1 MHSDVSLC
9 SFSDLLLKYSIAAA
23 ILAGAALLYFLTKI
37 FQTTCGLLFSSLGQY
52 SSGAFGSLSSLHSF
66 VSYLDLKITFS
77 VSPWPGETEIG
88 STDFGTGRNCPL
100 QLRSEI
106 SVSSSS

>member
-1 MHSDVSLC
+1 MPSDVSLC

-52 SSGAFGSLSSLHSF
+52 SNGAFGSLSSLHYC
-66 VSYLDLKITFS
+66 VSSLDLKITFS
-77 VSPWPGETEIG
+77 VSPLTVDTETG
-88 STDFGTGRNCPL
+88 STDFGTGMY
-100 QLRSEI
+100 
-106 SVSSSS
+106 